1 MAGNIIAGKGSETMG
16 YFPMCIDLTGKTVL
30 LVGNG
35 RQIQD
40 KMEKLRPFGCRI
52 QRLSTICKGDLEHAA
67 LVVVGDTGREEAAR
81 VSGLCASRGIPVNV
95 VDEPELSSFF
105 FPAMITRGDLTVS
118 VSTGGRT
125 PGAAGY
131 LAKQIDARL
140 PDRTEEILDWL
151 ARLRGTLYARYPKE
165 TAREMLSRI
174 TRQAFREG
182 RPLTEAECSI

>member
-1 MAGNIIAGKGSETMG
+1 MA
-16 YFPMCIDLTGKTVL
+16 YFPMCLDLTGRTVL

-35 RQIQD
+35 EQTRD
-40 KMEKLRPFGCRI
+40 KMEKLRPFGCVIRRSS
-52 QRLSTICKGDLEHAA
+52 QFSRRDLEDAA
-67 LVVVGDTGREEAAR
+67 LVVVSDTERAEAAR
-81 VSGLCASRGIPVNV
+81 ISGLCAARGIPVNV
-95 VDEPELSSFF
+95 VDEPDLCSFF

-131 LAKQIDARL
+131 LAGQFEAGL

-151 ARLRGTLYARYPKE
+151 AQLRPELYARYPKA
-165 TAREMLSRI
+165 TARAMLGRI

-182 RPLTEAECSI
+182 RPLTEEADTI